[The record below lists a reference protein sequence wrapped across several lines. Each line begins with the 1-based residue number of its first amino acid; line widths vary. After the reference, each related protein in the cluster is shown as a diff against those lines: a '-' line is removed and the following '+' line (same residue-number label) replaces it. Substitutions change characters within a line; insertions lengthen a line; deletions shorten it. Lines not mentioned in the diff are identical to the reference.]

1 MQAAPESFRSEP
13 PTKLHR
19 AGKTSYY
26 HIFRRH
32 LPSHTLLLSQP
43 PIRARVNNVAASLLH
58 SYNGH
63 MRKVSISKLKNE
75 LSAILATI
83 RSVGSI
89 TVCDRDQPVA
99 VIYPPELSTLNDE
112 SGRAARLERAGIIG
126 PARGRLDLKLLLSAA
141 PTLLKKADAVKML
154 LEEREDGR

>member
-1 MQAAPESFRSEP
+1 M
-13 PTKLHR
+13 K
-19 AGKTSYY
+19 
-26 HIFRRH
+26 
-32 LPSHTLLLSQP
+32 
-43 PIRARVNNVAASLLH
+43 
-58 SYNGH
+58 
-63 MRKVSISKLKNE
+63 KVSISKLKNE

-99 VIYPPELSTLNDE
+99 VIYPPELSAVNDE
-112 SGRAARLERAGIIG
+112 SGRAARLERAGIIR

-141 PTLLKKADAVKML
+141 PRLLKKADAVKML

>member
-1 MQAAPESFRSEP
+1 
-13 PTKLHR
+13 
-19 AGKTSYY
+19 
-26 HIFRRH
+26 
-32 LPSHTLLLSQP
+32 
-43 PIRARVNNVAASLLH
+43 
-58 SYNGH
+58 